1 MEPMK
6 DRCLVIETPRAGDL
20 GHRFLVSCPGLSESE
35 IVGLVTE
42 STRTPIGSHYISTSQ
57 QVAQTLNT
65 KTVRFGVERIIL
77 YGIDT
82 NGLTP
87 EKLALVQNELQVLFG
102 PVENLIKTMDW
113 QRNARSV
120 VVVLPELQRWIEKSI
135 FSDLL
140 PTDSSNP
147 ISAPLPR
154 GASAGHQKR
163 NRSSI
168 FWFFLCLGLLAIL
181 AFFSVIFT
189 WPPPPGT
196 PRGSSQSPL
205 SQNTKV
211 NDIEQLA
218 REWKCNQEDLG
229 KSLLRAANWDRR
241 NDKLHL
247 NAIKNDQEVKK
258 LVAQIIAAKK
268 ESPTRGS
275 LVSPSLR
282 NEDNFRD
289 WVIDQN
295 IKTPAQARVLREQ
308 LFTAYKHL
316 KDLEIACERVDD
328 DISDTKVHDPFTKY
342 IIEIAKNDPSE
353 RSSDDFVE
361 PKTPLFDR
369 QDAIV
374 YDLLQRTSR
383 SLIDSGVVERGRVAL
398 SDSRDD
404 LRITVSYLKAV
415 TNMQSK
421 IKKSREDVNDK
432 IDHSAFENVR
442 SAYEQLEIFLDKFS
456 KLGDE

>member
-1 MEPMK
+1 MEPINK
-6 DRCLVIETPRAGDL
+6 QWLVIETPRAGDL
-20 GHRFLVSCPGLSESE
+20 GYRFLVSRVGLGESDL
-35 IVGLVTE
+35 VRLVTE
-42 STRTPIGSHYISTSQ
+42 STRDPIGSNYISTWQ
-57 QVAQTLNT
+57 EVAQTLNT
-65 KTVRFGVERIIL
+65 KTVRFGAERIIL
-77 YGIDT
+77 YGVDT
-82 NGLTP
+82 SSLAP
-87 EKLALVQNELQVLFG
+87 EKLASVQNELRELFG
-102 PVENLIKTMDW
+102 PIETLTKSMDW
-113 QRNARSV
+113 RKSARSV
-120 VVVLPELQRWIEKSI
+120 IVVLPELQQWIEKPLFRELP
-135 FSDLL
+135 FSD
-140 PTDSSNP
+140 SSLP
-147 ISAPLPR
+147 ISAPLPC

-168 FWFFLCLGLLAIL
+168 FWIFLCSGLLAIL
-181 AFFSVIFT
+181 AIFLVIFT
-189 WPPPPGT
+189 WPHPPGT
-196 PRGSSQSPL
+196 PRGSSQSSL
-205 SQNTKV
+205 SQNAIV

-218 REWKCNQEDLG
+218 KEWKCNQEDLG

-241 NDKLHL
+241 NNTLHL
-247 NAIKNDQEVKK
+247 NAIKDDQEVKK
-258 LVAQIIAAKK
+258 LVARIIAAKK

-282 NEDNFRD
+282 NEDNFRN

-295 IKTPAQARVLREQ
+295 IKTPEQARVLREQ

-342 IIEIAKNDPSE
+342 IIEIPKDDSWE

-383 SLIDSGVVERGRVAL
+383 SLIESGVVERERVTS

-404 LRITVSYLKAV
+404 LRIVVAYLKAD
-415 TNMQSK
+415 TELQSK
-421 IKKSREDVNDK
+421 LDRSREAVNNK
-432 IDHSAFENVR
+432 IKESAFGNVR
-442 SAYEQLEIFLDKFS
+442 GTYKQLEVFFAELS
-456 KLGDE
+456 KLDDE